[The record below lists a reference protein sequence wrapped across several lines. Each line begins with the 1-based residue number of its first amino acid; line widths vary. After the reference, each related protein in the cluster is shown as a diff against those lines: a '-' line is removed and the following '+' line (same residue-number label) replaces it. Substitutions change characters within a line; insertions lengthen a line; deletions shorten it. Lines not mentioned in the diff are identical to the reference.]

1 MAIAKPSP
9 GVTIEGATTSKGFY
23 LMRKYLLAAVAAA
36 AIASPAMARD
46 GSGYVG
52 IEGGILFPKDQD
64 ADLFVDYTTTQ
75 TPATPVVVGV

>member
-1 MAIAKPSP
+1 
-9 GVTIEGATTSKGFY
+9 
-23 LMRKYLLAAVAAA
+23 MRKYLLAAAAAA

-64 ADLFVDYTTTQ
+64 ADLFVDFTTTQ
-75 TPATPVVVGV
+75 TPAAPVVVGPGDTTLNNTFGLD